1 MVGVVEGEEM
11 KLNSLWTCEE
21 YMAEILDLKTQL
33 SERDKRIGDLEMEI
47 SRLQK
52 AIKAMY
58 QAESKSQMARLCQ
71 QAGCGHPG
79 EL

>member
-1 MVGVVEGEEM
+1 MNEAFYEQ
-11 KLNSLWTCEE
+11 
-21 YMAEILDLKTQL
+21 ILDLKTRL
-33 SERDKRIGDLEMEI
+33 AERDKRIGDLEMEI

-58 QAESKSQMARLCQ
+58 QADSKSQMARLCQ